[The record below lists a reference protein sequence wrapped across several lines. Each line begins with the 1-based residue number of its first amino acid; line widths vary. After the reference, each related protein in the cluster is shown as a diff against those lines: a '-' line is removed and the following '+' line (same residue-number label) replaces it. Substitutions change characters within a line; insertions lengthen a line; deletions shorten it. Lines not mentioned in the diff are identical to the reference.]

1 MICWT
6 ITVTLTLNTVIQSF
20 HEVMYH
26 QTKFGCKKIST
37 SVDMVETIFL
47 LYEIVSLTLMVA
59 KQSFRKT
66 LLGFTTKGSL
76 LNRSEDTTW
85 TNIQ

>member
-1 MICWT
+1 M
-6 ITVTLTLNTVIQSF
+6 TLTLNTAIQSF

-26 QTKFGCKKIST
+26 QTKFGCKKISI
-37 SVDMVETIFL
+37 SEDMVETIFS
-47 LYEIVSLTLMVA
+47 LYETVALTLMVA

-66 LLGFTTKGSL
+66 LLGFTTKDSM